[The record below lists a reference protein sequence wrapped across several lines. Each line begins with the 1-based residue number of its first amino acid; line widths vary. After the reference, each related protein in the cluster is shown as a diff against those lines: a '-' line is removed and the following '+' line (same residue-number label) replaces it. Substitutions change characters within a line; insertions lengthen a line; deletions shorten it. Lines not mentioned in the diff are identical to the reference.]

1 MSREIRVFCAWLS
14 IILSW
19 FLIVVGV
26 QNTNVILSILSM
38 VMFFAFLTLYTTIVY
53 NISRKQFSE
62 ELLEKERR
70 NLMKLEDLLDIL
82 QQEVDK
88 YIDEDKGY

>member
-1 MSREIRVFCAWLS
+1 
-14 IILSW
+14 
-19 FLIVVGV
+19 
-26 QNTNVILSILSM
+26 M

>member
-14 IILSW
+14 IILSC
-19 FLIVVGV
+19 FLLVVGV
-26 QNTNVILSILSM
+26 QNTSVILSVLSM
-38 VMFFAFLTLYTTIVY
+38 IMFFAFLTLYTTIVY
-53 NISRKQFSE
+53 DISMKQFSE

-70 NLMKLEDLLDIL
+70 NPMKLEDLLDIL
-82 QQEVDK
+82 QQEIDK

>member
-1 MSREIRVFCAWLS
+1 MVLDSRRGSKHKCDIVHFEHGHVLRIFDSVHNHRVQYIKEA
-14 IILSW
+14 
-19 FLIVVGV
+19 V
-26 QNTNVILSILSM
+26 QRRAS
-38 VMFFAFLTLYTTIVY
+38 
-53 NISRKQFSE
+53 
-62 ELLEKERR
+62 EKERR